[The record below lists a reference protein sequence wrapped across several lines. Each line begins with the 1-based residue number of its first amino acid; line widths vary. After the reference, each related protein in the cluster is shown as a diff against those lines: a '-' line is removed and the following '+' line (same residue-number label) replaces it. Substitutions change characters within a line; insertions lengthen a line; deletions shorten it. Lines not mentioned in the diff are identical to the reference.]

1 MPIENAPALIVISAF
16 SAELS
21 FVAVSVV
28 LTLLKVVIV
37 PLCEYDPVAFVVPVK
52 VIVDEPALKLVP
64 ALFPWLNVR

>member
-1 MPIENAPALIVISAF
+1 MAVPRLSSEL

-21 FVAVSVV
+21 FDAVSVV
-28 LTLLKVVIV
+28 FMSLKDVIV

-52 VIVDEPALKLVP
+52 VIDEEPALKLVP